1 MISHFPI
8 SSFLQRK
15 RVIHLRNVAAFKARL
30 LFFCGFTA
38 LCFSIAGQS
47 CLVLRLGLR
56 GGRLL
61 ILLLV
66 NATVPRQNTIYITT
80 SPNSIIERTF

>member
-8 SSFLQRK
+8 SSFLHRR
-15 RVIHLRNVAAFKARL
+15 RVIDLRNVAAFKARL
-30 LFFCGFTA
+30 FFCGFTA
-38 LCFSIAGQS
+38 LCLSIAGQS